1 MFFSGQSINM
11 ISLFGL
17 IMALGIVVDD
27 AIVVG
32 EHSNYLREN
41 RNLNYN
47 DAPIVAATR
56 MSAPVICAMLTTVG
70 AFLPLFLIKGIIGQ
84 IIIAIPM
91 VICAVLIASL
101 IECFLVLPA
110 LVDLIRFA
118 VFEKNRARSG
128 DPRLDRICCVKSV
141 MAHTNTNSKQSVEPG

>member
-1 MFFSGQSINM
+1 
-11 ISLFGL
+11 
-17 IMALGIVVDD
+17 
-27 AIVVG
+27 
-32 EHSNYLREN
+32 
-41 RNLNYN
+41 
-47 DAPIVAATR
+47 

-110 LVDLIRFA
+110 HLAHFDKAVIHLENLEFGLIISLKIFKM
-118 VFEKNRARSG
+118 VFLK
-128 DPRLDRICCVKSV
+128 K
-141 MAHTNTNSKQSVEPG
+141 